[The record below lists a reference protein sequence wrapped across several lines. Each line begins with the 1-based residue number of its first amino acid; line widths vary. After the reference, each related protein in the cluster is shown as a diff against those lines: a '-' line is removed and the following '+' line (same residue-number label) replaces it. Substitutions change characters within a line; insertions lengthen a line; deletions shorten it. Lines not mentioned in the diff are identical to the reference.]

1 MLKELQP
8 LEPKLKQILYG
19 CVEHVQAT
27 KAALYLTASLD
38 LNDKTYEIVTSYQ
51 FSDPARRVVKGIDD
65 VVDRLAVK
73 RDAFFVNGLAS
84 ETRFSEMMFRQGNDR
99 FLASPL
105 FARGRMVG
113 FIDMRDKAGRKP
125 FEPADLV
132 EAKSIGD
139 QVLALLSSHGLFG
152 LAPIPVEQTE
162 SPASLRA
169 SMPTLAIPRVVEP
182 APPSTDER
190 GEPSPEA
197 RRAIEAAR
205 ATMARRQHSQLN
217 SGKRL
222 VGDEDLEGARLLLP
236 AALAIPGTIVAALT
250 VTRGVSEP
258 QSILSISTLTAE
270 ANEALQKHIRSWLQ
284 RANQPLTAPIAPRIS
299 YPFGA
304 HVEAITSSRIAA
316 LASAAVNTR
325 SLDGLVLLTLG
336 FDRPPEPQSQRA
348 IRLFLRQLEQ
358 AIDASAASRDRQ
370 AVAEKLLEPDFQKF
384 PELADHTRQVSTIA
398 HLFALS
404 LDLPRSEAETIRIAG
419 LVHDIGLRLLD
430 YDRLYRRPN
439 LTGEELRMMAEHPI
453 IGAALIEPLLGNE
466 IAQIVL
472 RHHERVDG
480 KGYPSRMTGNNIPM
494 GSRIIQICDA
504 WVAMTARHSY
514 QAPFSAADAAH
525 RIREG
530 AGTQFDDALVQRFLS
545 VIDELTA

>member
-1 MLKELQP
+1 MIKELQP

-38 LNDKTYEIVTSYQ
+38 LNDKTYEIVASYQ
-51 FSDPARRVVKGIDD
+51 FQDPARRVVKGNDD

-73 RDAFFVNGLAS
+73 RDAFFVNGLGTD
-84 ETRFSEMMFRQGNDR
+84 TRFSEMMFRQGNDR
-99 FLASPL
+99 FLASPM
-105 FARGRMVG
+105 FARGRLLG
-113 FIDMRDKAGRKP
+113 FLDMRDKAGRKP
-125 FEPADLV
+125 FEAADLV
-132 EAKSIGD
+132 AAKAIGD
-139 QVLALLSSHGLFG
+139 QVIAALAALGMFG
-152 LAPIPVEQTE
+152 LAPIPVE
-162 SPASLRA
+162 ASEPVSVRA
-169 SMPTLAIPRVVEP
+169 SMPTLPMPQVVVP
-182 APPSTDER
+182 APAAADPRAEA
-190 GEPSPEA
+190 SPEA
-197 RRAIEAAR
+197 RRAIETAR
-205 ATMARRQHSQLN
+205 ATMTRRQHAQSG

-222 VGDEDLEGARLLLP
+222 IRDEDLDGARLLLP
-236 AALAIPGTIVAALT
+236 AALAIPGTVIAALT
-250 VTRGVSEP
+250 VTRGVTEP
-258 QSILSISTLTAE
+258 QSIMSISTLTAE
-270 ANEALQKHIRSWLQ
+270 ANETLQRHIRTWLE

-316 LASAAVNTR
+316 IASAAVNTQ

-336 FDRPPEPQSQRA
+336 FDRSPEPPTQRA

-358 AIDASAASRDRQ
+358 AIDASAVSQDRQ
-370 AVAEKLLEPDFQKF
+370 AIAEKLLEPDFQKF

-404 LDLPRSEAETIRIAG
+404 LDLPRSQAETIRIAG
-419 LVHDIGLRLLD
+419 LVHDVGLRLLD

-439 LTGEELRMMAEHPI
+439 LTGEELRVLAEHPI
-453 IGAALIEPLLGNE
+453 IGAALVEPLLGNE
-466 IAQIVL
+466 IAQMVL

-480 KGYPSRMTGNNIPM
+480 KGYPSRMTGNNIPL

-514 QAPFSAADAAH
+514 QAPSTPEEATH
-525 RIREG
+525 RLRQG
-530 AGTQFDDALVQRFLS
+530 AGSQFDDALVQRFLA
-545 VIDELTA
+545 VVDELTA